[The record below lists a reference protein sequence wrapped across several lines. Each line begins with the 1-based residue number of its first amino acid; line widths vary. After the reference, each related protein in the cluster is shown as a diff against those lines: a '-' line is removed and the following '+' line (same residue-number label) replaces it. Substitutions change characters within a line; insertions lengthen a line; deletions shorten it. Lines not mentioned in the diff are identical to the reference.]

1 MWWAEHAIM
10 GAVFLCFAAYLAK
23 GRNFLWLGAAA
34 LSQVPFWAG
43 LLAFLY
49 SANSNPVEIN
59 LAINLAVAGL
69 FTEWGH
75 KLQVQ
80 SRGGVVHIWIGVVFV
95 AAASIDVIQLLYEFP
110 LYVLAQEVIHY
121 LALVVI
127 GGRAYV
133 RGLDGSHRSN
143 SHRPDSAQGGRMV

>member
-1 MWWAEHAIM
+1 M
-10 GAVFLCFAAYLAK
+10 GVVFLCFAAYLAK

-49 SANSNPVEIN
+49 NANTAPVELN

-69 FTEWGH
+69 FIEWGH
-75 KLQVQ
+75 KLQDQ
-80 SRGGVVHIWIGVVFV
+80 SRGGIVHIWLGVVFV

-110 LYVLAQEVIHY
+110 LYILAQEVIHY
-121 LALVVI
+121 LALIAI

-143 SHRPDSAQGGRMV
+143 SHRPDSSPGGRMV